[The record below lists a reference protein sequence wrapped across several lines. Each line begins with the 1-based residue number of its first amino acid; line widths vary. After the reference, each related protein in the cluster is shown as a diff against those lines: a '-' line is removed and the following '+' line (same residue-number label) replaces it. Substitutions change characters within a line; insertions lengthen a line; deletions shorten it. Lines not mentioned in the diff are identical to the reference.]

1 MTLIISVLAI
11 SLLLYAS
18 WRALPINFRGNKP
31 DQLEFD
37 QECISLGVI
46 PERLSWAIPK
56 DYAVREDWTMASHI
70 EPTFVSETHAPKW
83 AHVITL
89 TNPKETQV
97 LTVVYDLDG
106 NLSEL

>member
-11 SLLLYAS
+11 LLLLYAS
-18 WRALPINFRGNKP
+18 WRALPINFRGNRP

-37 QECISLGVI
+37 QECISLGII
-46 PERLSWAIPK
+46 PERLCWAIPK
-56 DYAVREDWTMASHI
+56 DYAVREGWTMASHI
-70 EPTFVSETHAPKW
+70 EPTFVSERNNPKW
-83 AHVITL
+83 ALIITL

-106 NLSEL
+106 SLSEF